1 MKKFRV
7 LVLGLV
13 MVLVA
18 ALVLAGCGQKKQNTA
33 TPGNQGTTT
42 TGDQAK
48 GKLKVGLILP
58 GPINDNGWNATA
70 YEGLKAMEKE
80 LGAETKYT
88 ENVSQSDQEEIFRN
102 YGSAG
107 FDIVIAHGFQFADAA
122 KKVAAQFPKTKF
134 VINNADVADNNLCSL
149 VVDNYQM
156 GFLQGAVAALLTK
169 SNKVAAIGGEE
180 MPPIRQTI
188 EGFVE
193 GAKYVNPQ
201 IDVKT
206 AMTGSFSDVAKMKEM
221 TTSLINQGV
230 DVVMGDANQASL
242 GAIQAA
248 QEKKVLAIGYGS
260 DLNNVAPDT
269 VATSAIQSWAKA
281 MVALG
286 KIVQEGKYEPKVYY
300 MGVKEGAVYL
310 APYHGF
316 DGKIAAET
324 KNKINQ
330 IIEDLKAGK
339 IKIERQV
346 TNK

>member
-1 MKKFRV
+1 MKRFKALAAGVV
-7 LVLGLV
+7 LVLVTALLV
-13 MVLVA
+13 V
-18 ALVLAGCGQKKQNTA
+18 GCGQKKQEEAPAASQGKTTSN
-33 TPGNQGTTT
+33 NQ
-42 TGDQAK
+42 QQ

-80 LGAETKYT
+80 LGAEVKYT

-122 KKVAAQFPKTKF
+122 KKVAPQFPKTKF
-134 VINNADVADNNLCSL
+134 VINNADLADNNLCSL

-156 GFLQGAVAALLTK
+156 GFLQGAVAALVTK
-169 SNKVAAIGGEE
+169 TNKVAAIGGEE

-193 GAKYVNPQ
+193 GAKYVNPKVE
-201 IDVKT
+201 VKT

-221 TTSLINQGV
+221 ATSLINQGV

-269 VATSAIQSWAKA
+269 VVTSAIQSWAKA

-286 KIVQEGKYEPKVYY
+286 KIVQDGKYEPKVYY

-316 DGKIAAET
+316 DSKISAEV
-324 KNKINQ
+324 KAKINQ
-330 IIEDLKAGK
+330 VVEDLKSGK
-339 IKIERQV
+339 IQIERKV
-346 TNK
+346 NSK